1 MMIESKKSKITYLSC
16 IHLIFGLFAL
26 LCILPIAAIIS
37 ISLSNENDLVSYGY
51 RLLPKALDIT
61 AYKFIFKNPTQ
72 ILRSYYVSSVVTVAG
87 AVLSLL
93 IVSMTAYPLS
103 RSDFKYRNKMS
114 LFIYFTML
122 FSGGLVPWYM
132 LIDRYLG
139 LKDTIWVLIIP
150 LLVSPWNI
158 FLLRTY
164 FQKIPPSLIES
175 ANIDGAGELYAFFK
189 IIVPLSK
196 PALATVGLFT
206 ALMYWN
212 DSFTALL
219 FIYKAN
225 LVPLQYILYKIMTN
239 IQMLS
244 VQMKNLPTTTSA
256 TRVPTESARM
266 AMVILAAGPMLFVF
280 PFFQKYF
287 VKGLTVGSVKG

>member
-225 LVPLQYILYKIMTN
+225 LIPLQYILYKIMTN
-239 IQMLS
+239 IQMLT

-256 TRVPTESARM
+256 ARVPTESARM